1 MVGGGTGAAS
11 GGMKVL
17 VGEVVDTETKIAILF
32 H

>member
-1 MVGGGTGAAS
+1 MGAAGPAS
-11 GGMKVL
+11 GAMKVL